1 MPPGTMKPVPHR
13 HCNVCG
19 RAVASEERV
28 CSEECAGRAAGQRR
42 RQRWALL
49 FFFAVM
55 GSLLLANLLA
65 ARPRPP

>member
-1 MPPGTMKPVPHR
+1 MKPLPHR

-19 RAVASEERV
+19 KAVDSEEKV
-28 CSEECAGRAAGQRR
+28 CSEECQRTVSGQRR
-42 RQRWALL
+42 RQRWVLL

-55 GSLLLANLLA
+55 GSLLLMNLLA